1 MDFSNCTDNHTSCEE
16 VNGFPQIE
24 ERKKE
29 RKKELKNKRTRAIGR
44 KKNGAN

>member
-1 MDFSNCTDNHTSCEE
+1 MQGRAKAEKSKS
-16 VNGFPQIE
+16 VS
-24 ERKKE
+24 ERTKERTKE

>member
-1 MDFSNCTDNHTSCEE
+1 MQGRAKAEKSKS
-16 VNGFPQIE
+16 VS
-24 ERKKE
+24 ERTKE